1 MTGTTK
7 AILSLSVLLLAA
19 LVVYYGMTPE
29 QQSSYISADVPSRTT
44 SIDDAVFGGDPYE
57 KASELGLLT
66 KLSDPK
72 PKPDTRV
79 PVGQENWLPPDKIVD
94 PIEADDVTEVTEV
107 IDAPVEPEFFLYT
120 VKEGETLGE
129 IASREAGGFSKWQA
143 IAEFNSISDPSSI
156 RAGRVLRIP
165 TSSDVAKPVV
175 TVTVENE
182 IVDMVQYVI
191 KEGDTLS
198 SIAEFHY
205 GDANLYRVIL
215 DANPTLDARRL
226 KIGNSVMVP
235 KL

>member
-29 QQSSYISADVPSRTT
+29 QKSSYISADVPSRSM

-57 KASELGLLT
+57 KASELGLLA
-66 KLSDPK
+66 KLSEPEPTPEAK
-72 PKPDTRV
+72 IS
-79 PVGQENWLPPDKIVD
+79 VGQENWSPPAPIIEPIVEM
-94 PIEADDVTEVTEV
+94 PIETEV
-107 IDAPVEPEFFLYT
+107 VETPSEPAFFLYT

-143 IAEFNSISDPSSI
+143 IAEFNSIGDPSSI
-156 RAGRVLRIP
+156 RTGRVLRIP
-165 TSSDVAKPVV
+165 TATTAAIPVK
-175 TVTVENE
+175 TVVVENE
-182 IVDMVQYVI
+182 IVDMEQYVI
-191 KEGDTLS
+191 QEDDTLS

-205 GDANLYRVIL
+205 GDANLYRFIL
-215 DANPTLDARRL
+215 DANPSLDARRL
-226 KIGNSVMVP
+226 KIGKSIMVP